1 MSKKCTK
8 CLKNEQKLIKMDKIN
23 TKGIPFKT
31 DAERQSTHIMVRMTE
46 DLKKSII
53 NKAKEE
59 RVTVSEMLR
68 KLALNDEPALE
79 KVKKEKKTKKKLA
92 WNAKFGGSK
101 VYAHTIIWHDVKG
114 EVPADAARSYDRY
127 HEDMNTDGCELLL
140 LVKAKEDGET
150 YLELQRGWYDGK
162 IDRDHIYRDKD
173 AEGKVIA
180 YAFVQAL
187 EPIAVFSGWL

>member
-1 MSKKCTK
+1 
-8 CLKNEQKLIKMDKIN
+8 MDKIN
-23 TKGIPFKT
+23 RKGTPYKT
-31 DAERQSTHIMVRMTE
+31 DVEKQSTHVMVKMTE

-101 VYAHTIIWHDVKG
+101 VYSHTIIWHDVKG
-114 EVPADAARSYDRY
+114 EVPADAARSYETRD
-127 HEDMNTDGCELLL
+127 EDMNTDGCELLL

-150 YLELQRGWYDGK
+150 YLELQRGWYDSK
-162 IDRDHIYRDKD
+162 IDRDHIYRDK
-173 AEGKVIA
+173 EMKGKVIA

-187 EPIAVFSGWL
+187 EPIMVFNKTEEH